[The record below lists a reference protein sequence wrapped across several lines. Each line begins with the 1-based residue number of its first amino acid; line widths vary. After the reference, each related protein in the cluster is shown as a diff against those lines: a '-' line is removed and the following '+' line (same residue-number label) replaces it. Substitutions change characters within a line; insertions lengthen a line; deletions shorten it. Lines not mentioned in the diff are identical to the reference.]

1 MNLINI
7 FNIENIKLEL
17 TNFWGKKK
25 LDKSNTNILFVDDE
39 NFPVVEK
46 LQKAGWSVKKVKDIM
61 NIQDD
66 DVQRAHIIFVD
77 YKGVGK
83 YLSENDQGIGII
95 KAIKTSYGNSKR
107 VILYSGHNRFNLGL
121 DLRVADNIL
130 SKNSDVYEFI
140 TIIEAEIKKIK

>member
-7 FNIENIKLEL
+7 FNIENIRLEL
-17 TNFWGKKK
+17 TNFWGKKR

-83 YLSENDQGIGII
+83 HLSENDQGIGII
-95 KAIKTSYGNSKR
+95 KAIKISYGSSKR

-121 DLRVADNIL
+121 DLRIADNIL